1 MSADTDRKY
10 DHLLFA
16 GTHGTVVAVDKETGR
31 TVWQTAL
38 PNSKYVLV
46 SLLFEDDV
54 LFCGAKGRLFALDPA
69 DGRILWTNEM
79 PGLRYGLVYLNTAQS
94 SRPESLMTMLAQHQ
108 AQVAASRSSGT
119 AGTAG
124 S

>member
-1 MSADTDRKY
+1 MNADSDRKY

-16 GTHGTVVAVDKETGR
+16 GTHGNVVAIDKQSGE

-38 PNSKYVLV
+38 PSSKYMLV
-46 SLLFEDDV
+46 SVLFEDDT
-54 LFCGAKGRLFALDPA
+54 LFCAAKGRVFALDPA
-69 DGRILWTNEM
+69 NGSLLWTNEL

-94 SRPESLMTMLAQHQ
+94 SRPESLMAVLAQHQ
-108 AQVAASRSSGT
+108 ASTRSAQGGAA
-119 AGTAG
+119 AGA